1 MKLKTCTA
9 KGVMSWEPCCP
20 PYSVEYV
27 RTLFA
32 GRRRVDALDILSMR
46 IPYEDRLWAVLRPKL
61 IPERI
66 LHEYACWCAKWTL
79 KREREAGREPDP
91 RSWEAIRI
99 KRLWL
104 AGKVTDE
111 ELAKAKSAA
120 WYAARCAAWSL
131 DDSAAKS
138 AAKSAARCAARSAA
152 KSAAES
158 AAWSAARYAARYAAY
173 KSFIRKL
180 RSMLKKVVV

>member
-1 MKLKTCTA
+1 MKLKTYTV
-9 KGVMSWEPCCP
+9 KDVMSWRPCYP
-20 PYSVEYV
+20 PYDEEYV
-27 RTLFA
+27 RKLFA

-111 ELAKAKSAA
+111 DLAAAKSAAWYAARCAVKSAA
-120 WYAARCAAWSL
+120 WYAARCAAWS
-131 DDSAAKS
+131 AAES
-138 AAKSAARCAARSAA
+138 AARSAA
-152 KSAAES
+152 WSAADSAARYAAESAAES
-158 AAWSAARYAARYAAY
+158 AAC

-180 RSMLKKVVV
+180 RSMLKRVA